1 MNRSKNE
8 HSESIVPRRKTAAA
22 AIKPASMQDG
32 RDADAPSTAMS
43 DGEETPL
50 ERPMLL
56 RSLKLLETVAS
67 AGRALS
73 LAQLAATLNVPK
85 PTVFRLAN
93 RLEQSGYLIKEP
105 GKGGFAVGPRLM
117 RLGLE
122 AVRTSGANAERHAI
136 LAALVAALGE
146 TCNFTTMSGTD
157 VLYLDRVETRWP
169 LRLHLEPG
177 SRVPLHSTASGKLF
191 LANLPPDRR
200 RRLLETLLLTA
211 ETPSTITSIVRL
223 EEECAT
229 ILRRAYSTDNEE
241 FLLGLIAVAVPVTTP
256 SGAMVAAIACHAP
269 CARMPLRD
277 AVARLPEM
285 REAARKIG
293 ATFPE

>member
-1 MNRSKNE
+1 
-8 HSESIVPRRKTAAA
+8 
-22 AIKPASMQDG
+22 
-32 RDADAPSTAMS
+32 
-43 DGEETPL
+43 L
-50 ERPMLL
+50 
-56 RSLKLLETVAS
+56 VAS
-67 AGRALS
+67 
-73 LAQLAATLNVPK
+73 
-85 PTVFRLAN
+85 
-93 RLEQSGYLIKEP
+93 
-105 GKGGFAVGPRLM
+105 
-117 RLGLE
+117 
-122 AVRTSGANAERHAI
+122 
-136 LAALVAALGE
+136 LGE
-146 TCNFTTMSGTD
+146 TCNFTTMSGTE

-200 RRLLETLLLTA
+200 RRLLETLPLTTD
-211 ETPSTITSIVRL
+211 TPSTITSIVRL

-229 ILRRAYSTDNEE
+229 ILRRGYSTDNEE

-256 SGAMVAAIACHAP
+256 SGGMVAAIACHAP

-293 ATFPE
+293 ATFSD